1 VYNNK
6 HINIITCLC
15 RCDRILSYGKGTRLL
30 SYKRAELTLSD
41 HRPVT
46 AFYISEVEVLVHR
59 KFQRA
64 LKFTNAEVEDNL
76 LLGKEAILKPLS
88 CETGNAMTNWI

>member
-1 VYNNK
+1 MYNNK
-6 HINIITCLC
+6 HISIITSLC

-30 SYKRAELTLSD
+30 SYTRAELTLSD

-46 AFYISEVEVLVHR
+46 AFYISEVDVFIHR

-76 LLGKEAILKPLS
+76 LNCEA
-88 CETGNAMTNWI
+88 GNFLALQVPTIEL